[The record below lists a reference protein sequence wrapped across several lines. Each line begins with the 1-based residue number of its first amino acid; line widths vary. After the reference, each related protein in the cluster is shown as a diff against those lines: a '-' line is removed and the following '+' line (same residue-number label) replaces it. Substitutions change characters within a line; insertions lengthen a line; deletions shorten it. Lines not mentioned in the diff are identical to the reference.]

1 MSAMSAEFTAQ
12 MTQFLQSK
20 GLKFDASGNIDT
32 SQFAASAVGLDR
44 LVRKEDSLG
53 AIRELK
59 PPTDH
64 IGLSLV
70 PFLEVGSDDVIFDYI
85 KGGLTD
91 GLTPARAEDAESE
104 LSQKDDLTYG
114 QGRASIIDW
123 AEKDKYTASDV
134 TRYNENRRLA
144 QLAQGAGVQLQLN
157 DPGNAVAQ
165 FQAQVARDDARRSRK
180 IYNRLE
186 WLIQQALWTGGIT
199 YNDGKIKFTVD
210 YARPVGQQDVVPTTL
225 FDAGAAHDPIGYLL
239 DLDKAHYDTYGVH
252 LRRAITS
259 RKVLQTFWKS
269 DRWIAR
275 TGMVVGGTPSSP
287 IDPRYIMESWSPE
300 YAIAAV
306 EQATGIRFIE
316 YDSVYRTRA
325 WGTTTM
331 VNTRFSPE
339 NKILFLPDESDLGE
353 IDDTL
358 VGFGKTL
365 TSPHPEGNFTSGFY
379 EWENSTIDPW
389 MHWRGTGVKAF
400 PVLPYL
406 EYSVVAR
413 VLA

>member
-1 MSAMSAEFTAQ
+1 
-12 MTQFLQSK
+12 
-20 GLKFDASGNIDT
+20 
-32 SQFAASAVGLDR
+32 
-44 LVRKEDSLG
+44 
-53 AIRELK
+53 
-59 PPTDH
+59 
-64 IGLSLV
+64 
-70 PFLEVGSDDVIFDYI
+70 
-85 KGGLTD
+85 
-91 GLTPARAEDAESE
+91 
-104 LSQKDDLTYG
+104 
-114 QGRASIIDW
+114 
-123 AEKDKYTASDV
+123 
-134 TRYNENRRLA
+134 
-144 QLAQGAGVQLQLN
+144 
-157 DPGNAVAQ
+157 
-165 FQAQVARDDARRSRK
+165 
-180 IYNRLE
+180 
-186 WLIQQALWTGGIT
+186 
-199 YNDGKIKFTVD
+199 
-210 YARPVGQQDVVPTTL
+210 VVPTTL